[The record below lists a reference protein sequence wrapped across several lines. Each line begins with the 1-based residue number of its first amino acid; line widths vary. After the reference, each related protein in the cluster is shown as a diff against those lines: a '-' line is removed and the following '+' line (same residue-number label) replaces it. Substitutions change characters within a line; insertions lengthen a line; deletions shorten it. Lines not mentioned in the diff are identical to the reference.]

1 MLTEKDLGIAQK
13 HANLKNRPR
22 RTRRTENLRRMVRE
36 THLSVD
42 NFIYPLFIAEGINS
56 QVEIGSMPG
65 QYRWSL
71 KDLAREAENIAKLGI
86 PAVLLFGIPDFKDEI
101 GSEAYNDNGVV
112 QEAVRIIKKAVPELV
127 VITDVCLCEFTNH
140 GHCGVVNNEGYVLN
154 DPTLDLLTRMAVSHA
169 EAGADIIAPSD
180 MMDGRVG
187 AIREGLDSNGF
198 DNIPIMSYSAKFAS
212 GYYGPFRE
220 AADST
225 PQFGDRR
232 SYQMDPPNIREAL
245 RETELDIAEGADM
258 IMVKPALAYLD
269 IISRTRDRFDLPLAA
284 YNVSGEYSMIK
295 AAARLGWIDEE
306 RVIRETLVSIKRA
319 GADMIITYHAKEAAP
334 WFSR

>member
-13 HANLKNRPR
+13 RANLKNRPR

-86 PAVLLFGIPDFKDEI
+86 PAVLLFGIPDFKDEV